1 MIYDH
6 RTYTCRAGTI
16 RKHLD
21 IYVEHGFAAQ
31 IRHLGKPVLY
41 AGTEVG
47 DINSFVHVW
56 AYDSVEERTRKRAAM
71 QADPAWQNYLRL
83 SAEAGYLIKQ
93 ENKLLIP
100 VPLPAG

>member
-21 IYVEHGFAAQ
+21 IYVQHGFAAQ
-31 IRHLGKPVLY
+31 SRHLGQPVLY

-47 DINSFVHVW
+47 DVNSYVHVW
-56 AYDSVEERTRKRAAM
+56 AYDSVEDRARRRAAM
-71 QADPAWQNYLRL
+71 QADPDWQTYLRI
-83 SAEAGYLIKQ
+83 SGEAGYLIKQ
-93 ENKLLIP
+93 ENKLLVP
-100 VPLPAG
+100 VQLPK